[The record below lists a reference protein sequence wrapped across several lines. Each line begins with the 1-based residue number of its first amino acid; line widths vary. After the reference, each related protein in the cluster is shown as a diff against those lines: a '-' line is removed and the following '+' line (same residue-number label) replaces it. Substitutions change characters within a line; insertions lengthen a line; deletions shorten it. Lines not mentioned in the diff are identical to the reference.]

1 MKERVKDK
9 EIPSEGRSFE
19 GTGAEVL
26 VETLKA
32 FDIEYIFNANSTG
45 QYSLYEALAGRP
57 EMKLI
62 LAVQEGQAASMAQ
75 GYELATG
82 KPAVLFIPGVGIPH
96 ASNNLYN
103 AWKDR
108 SAIAVLTDG
117 GNSEFL
123 GRNMFEQVDDWLA
136 PLAQFSKWRWHVKYS
151 DRIAEMVRRALKVAA
166 TPPGGPVY
174 IRIPINILGET
185 GVKARIYPKGRFNIP
200 VRIEP
205 DPDLIDRAAQLLI
218 EAKRPWINVGGEVTR
233 AHANEDLIELA
244 ELLSIPVS
252 QGVSCY
258 GDFPFKHPLFADFWV
273 MGPNMQA
280 MGIDTY
286 LNIGTLMPDP
296 GFVTNSVPDTCKI
309 IHARIEYEDIANI
322 YPTDVAIAA
331 GAKETIR
338 ALTEAIKAK
347 LTKERIESLRTSRL
361 EQVRSEFE
369 PMQKMRE
376 EEAKENWD
384 KSPLSWE
391 RLSFE
396 MDKVLE
402 DDACI
407 VTDLDDRVPYYW
419 MDFSR
424 GKKTVIGGTTGSALG
439 WGVGASLG
447 VKIGQPD
454 KQVVCLVGDGAMLFG
469 QLESLWSFSRYD
481 VPVIIVVF
489 NNRSY
494 EGPRQRMAMIS
505 QQPEEKFKDMANYLG
520 DPDIDFVGIAKSFG
534 IKGEVITSPN
544 DIKPAME
551 RAVQTTK
558 DGRPYLIDAVL
569 AQRGLGAGLNWHPEI
584 SIAAGRK
591 RRV

>member
-1 MKERVKDK
+1 
-9 EIPSEGRSFE
+9 
-19 GTGAEVL
+19 
-26 VETLKA
+26 
-32 FDIEYIFNANSTG
+32 
-45 QYSLYEALAGRP
+45 
-57 EMKLI
+57 
-62 LAVQEGQAASMAQ
+62 
-75 GYELATG
+75 
-82 KPAVLFIPGVGIPH
+82 
-96 ASNNLYN
+96 
-103 AWKDR
+103 
-108 SAIAVLTDG
+108 
-117 GNSEFL
+117 
-123 GRNMFEQVDDWLA
+123 
-136 PLAQFSKWRWHVKYS
+136 
-151 DRIAEMVRRALKVAA
+151 
-166 TPPGGPVY
+166 
-174 IRIPINILGET
+174 
-185 GVKARIYPKGRFNIP
+185 
-200 VRIEP
+200 
-205 DPDLIDRAAQLLI
+205 
-218 EAKRPWINVGGEVTR
+218 
-233 AHANEDLIELA
+233 
-244 ELLSIPVS
+244 
-252 QGVSCY
+252 
-258 GDFPFKHPLFADFWV
+258 
-273 MGPNMQA
+273 
-280 MGIDTY
+280 
-286 LNIGTLMPDP
+286 MPDP